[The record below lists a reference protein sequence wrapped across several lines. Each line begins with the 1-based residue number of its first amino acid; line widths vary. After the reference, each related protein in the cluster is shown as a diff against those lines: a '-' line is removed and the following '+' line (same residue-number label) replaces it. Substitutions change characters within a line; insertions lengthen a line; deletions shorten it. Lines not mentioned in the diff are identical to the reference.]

1 MPTLY
6 NELEQRVAER
16 TSELVAANSALR
28 QIQSDLRETDRR
40 KDQFLAMLGHELRNP
55 LAAIYNTISILQE
68 LGPDQPDLNWCREA
82 IERPPAPLP
91 RPVHNPL
98 AASPLPPSHIQL

>member
-16 TSELVAANSALR
+16 TSELVTANSALR
-28 QIQSDLRETDRR
+28 QIQADLRETDRR

-68 LGPDQPDLNWCREA
+68 LGPDQPDLNWCREL
-82 IERPPAPLP
+82 IDRQPEHLHRLVINLP
-91 RPVHNPL
+91 QV
-98 AASPLPPSHIQL
+98 S